1 MTDLQSQLNISLE
14 TPDYLGVIDG
24 VITVECVQASKVN
37 ETVIDELMKLLQQNM
52 QDLYTSSSWGWNAE
66 TKRAEAFSSKSWL
79 IICHFGFVSFR
90 FEREDEYPVLYRY
103 EIQLYPQFRHL
114 HVGSFLMNLLLSI
127 AVAANMHRVILTVFK
142 SNQSAVQFFKKLGFK
157 TDRTDPSLFKGV
169 ESVDYMI
176 LSKLVVK

>member
-1 MTDLQSQLNISLE
+1 MGKQYNKHGGLISFRKTKANELINIANRMTDLQSQLNISLE

-79 IICHFGFVSFR
+79 IICHCKNASVSPDSHSLVGFVSFR
-90 FEREDEYPVLYRY
+90 FEREDEYPFYTAMKFNY
-103 EIQLYPQFRHL
+103 
-114 HVGSFLMNLLLSI
+114 
-127 AVAANMHRVILTVFK
+127 ILNSGIYTLEAF
-142 SNQSAVQFFKKLGFK
+142 
-157 TDRTDPSLFKGV
+157 
-169 ESVDYMI
+169 
-176 LSKLVVK
+176 